1 MTTLMAQIADQVVL
15 KEAELASVTELDMH
29 ADKPADNGIDHPETD
44 VPKAVVSDLES
55 SVEFHMGHGNEF
67 KEAGKEEEAKFQ
79 FAVAETMQE
88 ILILVRKGDEHHMKL
103 ATVAFFSAKN
113 SIQNKFSKIVTDYL
127 IPKVSGVKKLKEH
140 FAAALAAKKPKAVVE
155 GIEMLAEDV
164 FSLIQSSVQTATNR
178 NEQDPKSQQAV
189 ETAAHY
195 MALLVSFMQIDKQT
209 NSTGEEALRSYVP
222 VGALYRNEVQQA
234 LDKFAQFL
242 KSDGTKVDF
251 GRFDPQRIV
260 QQYTQFLSQG
270 GPEQWSAVGKQL
282 FDYYKQRES
291 QQSTQPEQ
299 PAQKDNYEMRARA
312 EQRQQ
317 TPQA

>member
-44 VPKAVVSDLES
+44 VPKAVISDLES
-55 SVEFHMGHGNEF
+55 SIEFHMGHGNEF
-67 KEAGKEEEAKFQ
+67 KQAGKEEEAKFQ

-103 ATVAFFSAKN
+103 ATVEFFSAKN
-113 SIQNKFSKIVTDYL
+113 SIQNKFSKVVTDYL

-155 GIEMLAEDV
+155 GIELLAEDV
-164 FSLIQSSVQTATNR
+164 FSLIQSSVEAATNR
-178 NEQDPKSQQAV
+178 NEQDPESQQAV
-189 ETAAHY
+189 ENAARY

-209 NSTGEEALRSYVP
+209 NSEGEEALRSYVP
-222 VGALYRNEVQQA
+222 VGSLYRNEVQQA

-242 KSDGTKVDF
+242 KTAGTKVDF

-260 QQYTQFLSQG
+260 QQYQQFLGQG
-270 GPEQWSAVGKQL
+270 GPEQWNSVGKQL
-282 FDYYKQRES
+282 ADYFKAREG
-291 QQSTQPEQ
+291 QQSSQPE
-299 PAQKDNYEMRARA
+299 PEQKDSYEMRARA
-312 EQRQQ
+312 EQQRQQ
-317 TPQA
+317 QTRA